1 MLKWI
6 TNFVDAVMWVFYA
19 SKDKSLEK
27 CSDVA
32 QEDVKQGKDKEGRS
46 MSFIPVVGV
55 SYDCFDD
62 GKITES
68 RRYSVVV
75 SEVVAFDKID
85 AETKQQW
92 LDEVKQCYWLYS
104 PSTDFFIR
112 ARILDTDEED
122 CLFVRTKDWGW
133 FSLGWGGRLF
143 EKSFWEQHSKEDI

>member
-1 MLKWI
+1 MPKWI
-6 TNFVDAVMWVFYA
+6 TNFVDAVMWVFFK
-19 SKDKSLEK
+19 SKDTSLEM
-27 CSDVA
+27 SLDVA
-32 QEDVKQGKDKEGRS
+32 QEDAKQDKNKEGGS